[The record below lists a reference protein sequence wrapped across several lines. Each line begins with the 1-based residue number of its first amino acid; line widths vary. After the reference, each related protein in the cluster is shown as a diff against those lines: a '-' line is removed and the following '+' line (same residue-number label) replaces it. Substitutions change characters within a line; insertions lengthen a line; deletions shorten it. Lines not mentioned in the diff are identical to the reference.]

1 MSSFSLNNLKLIFFR
16 NYQWSS
22 KLDTIILTSSIA
34 TGTKATN
41 TMAASTMA
49 TKGPEFLG
57 GSFCWVNFDHYPSQ
71 ENDHYIILDS
81 RDPASIGDGLG
92 NSWFVN
98 FNMLAQWLSTEAL
111 PSLDHVFTYQL
122 RHYWCCLV
130 NQLVTYLHHMFV
142 CCDRWKDSSSCYSRD
157 HVPNKLSWSNPDFA
171 FGTTTSDSLAARV
184 LFVHV
189 PHVSCDIIA
198 TTNLKFK
205 ITSSNLGAEPMN

>member
-111 PSLDHVFTYQL
+111 SPHLIT
-122 RHYWCCLV
+122 
-130 NQLVTYLHHMFV
+130 
-142 CCDRWKDSSSCYSRD
+142 YSRTNCVTID
-157 HVPNKLSWSNPDFA
+157 AV
-171 FGTTTSDSLAARV
+171 SLINSLRIFITC
-184 LFVHV
+184 LFVVTGGRIV
-189 PHVSCDIIA
+189 PVAIPEITFQTNFLEII
-198 TTNLKFK
+198 L
-205 ITSSNLGAEPMN
+205 ISLLEPLLLTF